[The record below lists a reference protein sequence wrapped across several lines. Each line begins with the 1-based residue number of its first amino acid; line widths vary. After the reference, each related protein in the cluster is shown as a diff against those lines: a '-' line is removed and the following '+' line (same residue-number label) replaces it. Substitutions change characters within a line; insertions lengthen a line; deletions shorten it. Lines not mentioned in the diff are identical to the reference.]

1 MSDSPEL
8 LSKGLARDITRRIQ
22 AARKDL
28 DLAIEDTISLE
39 VWMKDAPELF
49 EEDTNWIT
57 TETRASNSV
66 FNVGEGDGDSFE
78 VDGATIWY
86 NVSRS

>member
-22 AARKDL
+22 SARKDL
-28 DLAIEDTISLE
+28 NLAIEDTISLE

-49 EEDTNWIT
+49 TPDREWIVN
-57 TETRASNSV
+57 ETRANSAE
-66 FNVGEGDGDSFE
+66 FNSGEGVGESFE
-78 VDGATIWY
+78 VDGATVWY
-86 NVSRS
+86 NVKRS